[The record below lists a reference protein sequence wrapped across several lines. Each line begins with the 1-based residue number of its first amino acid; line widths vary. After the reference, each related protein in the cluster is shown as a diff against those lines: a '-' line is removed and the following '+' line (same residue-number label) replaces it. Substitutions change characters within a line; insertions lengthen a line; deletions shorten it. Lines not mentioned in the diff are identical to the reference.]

1 MAASQVIIKTNP
13 HRPVDFKESSVLK
26 VLEESGNLNVD
37 VKEDGCQLNMVV
49 RYIAPNDTTEVIF
62 VSREGKEFNGMRA
75 FGDALT
81 GDPRW
86 SKFFNP
92 HLDAGLF
99 RNNGGFLLQAEILT
113 FDENGVQKPC
123 AEISGDLRRMEPI
136 PHKQMEIVVFDLIP
150 LDAVMNGGGDRPY
163 EVFQELRRMHA
174 GIQVEALKSRFPEI
188 RWRLV
193 ESVQVF
199 SLAHLFAVYEEFRKR
214 GKEGGVA
221 KDPLGYWKRGKKT
234 GQWKIKPDDECDG
247 VVTGLMWGTPGLSN
261 EGKVIGFTVLTEHGV
276 EVEAGGITDA
286 QKAEFTAK
294 VRGHQEGRA
303 YTDYYNPYHG
313 WAVKITYMERLPS
326 GSYRHPNF
334 DSFRGITDPLIKE

>member
-1 MAASQVIIKTNP
+1 MAASQVILKTNP
-13 HRPVDFKESSVLK
+13 HRPVDFKESAVVK
-26 VLEESGNLNVD
+26 VLNESGNLNVD

-49 RYIAPNDTTEVIF
+49 EYQAGPGGGSVVSF
-62 VSREGKEFNGMRA
+62 LSREGKEFNGLA
-75 FGDALT
+75 HLGDKLCN
-81 GDPRW
+81 DERW
-86 SKFFNP
+86 GKFFNP

-99 RNNGGFLLQAEILT
+99 RDNGGFLLQAEILV
-113 FDENGVQKPC
+113 DGKVC
-123 AEISGDLRRMEPI
+123 AEIAGDLRRMEPI
-136 PHKQMEIVVFDLIP
+136 DLKSVEIVVFDLIP
-150 LDAVMNGGGDRPY
+150 LDAVLDEGPY

-174 GIQVEALKSRFPEI
+174 GIQVEALKARFPEI
-188 RWRLV
+188 RWRLC

-199 SLAHLFAVYEEFRKR
+199 SLEQLWQVYEEFRKR

-221 KDPLGYWKRGKKT
+221 KDPLGDWKRGKRT

-276 EVEAGGITDA
+276 EVDAGGITEA

-294 VRGHQEGRA
+294 VLESRHPMGL
-303 YTDYYNPYHG
+303 DYRNPYEG
-313 WAVKITYMERLPS
+313 WSVKITYMERLPS

-334 DSFRGITDPLIKE
+334 DSFRGITDPLTKE

>member
-1 MAASQVIIKTNP
+1 MAVAQVILKTNP
-13 HRPVDFKESSVLK
+13 HRPVDFKESAVVK
-26 VLEESGNLNVD
+26 VLNESGNLNVD
-37 VKEDGCQLNMVV
+37 IKEDGCQLNMVV
-49 RYIAPNDTTEVIF
+49 EYQAGPGGGSVVSF
-62 VSREGKEFNGMRA
+62 LSREGKEFNGLA
-75 FGDALT
+75 DLGDKLCN
-81 GDPRW
+81 DERW
-86 SKFFNP
+86 GKFFNP

-99 RNNGGFLLQAEILT
+99 RDNGGFLLQAEILI
-113 FDENGVQKPC
+113 DGKVC
-123 AEISGDLRRMEPI
+123 AEISGDLRRKSPVDLS
-136 PHKQMEIVVFDLIP
+136 KVEIVVFDLIP
-150 LDAVMNGGGDRPY
+150 LDAVLADGEY

-199 SLAHLFAVYEEFRKR
+199 SLEQLTQVYEEFRAL

-221 KDPLGYWKRGKKT
+221 KDPLGHWKRGKKT

-276 EVEAGGITDA
+276 EVEAGGITQA
-286 QKAEFTAK
+286 QMAEFTGNVLTHTGMHNEDHYRQNYSDAS
-294 VRGHQEGRA
+294 
-303 YTDYYNPYHG
+303 YYQG